1 MCLDP
6 IKFAALSKEQD
17 VVFNLPLDGFHLVVG
32 PPGTGKSVVALHRAA
47 RFANSKPKRDFVILT
62 KSRLLKEWTKESS
75 SDLSID
81 SGSISTYHSWAA
93 SWHLKSFKVRIPK
106 IEDYVYDW
114 LEVEKKIGSL
124 GFEKILNL
132 IIDEGQDL
140 PPNFYKIL
148 PKIAQSV
155 TVFADENQTLS
166 DQNSSL
172 DQIQASLNLGK
183 GEVKKLTKNYRNC
196 RDIAVLSSKFYT
208 GASTGIPTLPERKC
222 PTGMPT
228 LNKFRN
234 RIQQA
239 KYIHTWQKNNP
250 TKKIGVFVPTSKSR
264 DAFEAIFQ
272 DLESK
277 IQVFNKDTKV
287 EDLKLCEPGIFLT
300 WFDNSKGLEFDHVF
314 IPALEDWNPKINT
327 SDLEKTAAL
336 RKLYVLTSRAKEQL
350 HLMWAPDEG
359 GKQPVVAKLLPLN
372 FLEEAVG

>member
-6 IKFAALSKEQD
+6 VKFAALSKEQD
-17 VVFNLPLDGFHLVVG
+17 IVFNLPLDGFHFVVG

-47 RFANSKPKRDFVILT
+47 RFAKSKPKLDFVILT

-81 SGSISTYHSWAA
+81 RSAMNTYHSWAA
-93 SWHLKSFKVRIPK
+93 SWYLKTFKARIPQ
-106 IEDYVYDW
+106 IEPYVYDW
-114 LEVEKKIGSL
+114 LEVEKRIDSL

-140 PPNFYKIL
+140 PPSFYKVL
-148 PKIAQSV
+148 PKICRSV

-172 DQIQASLNLGK
+172 IQIQAGLNLGDK
-183 GEVKKLTKNYRNC
+183 EVKKLTKNYRNC
-196 RDIAVLSSKFYT
+196 RDIALLSSQFYT
-208 GASTGIPTLPERKC
+208 GGATGIPILPDRVC
-222 PTGMPT
+222 PTGKPT

-239 KYIHTWQKNNP
+239 KYINTWQKNNP
-250 TKKIGVFVPTSKSR
+250 TKKIGVFVPTAKSR
-264 DAFEAIFQ
+264 DAFAAIFEE
-272 DLESK
+272 LESK
-277 IQVFNKDTKV
+277 IQIFNKDTKV
-287 EDLKLCEPGIFLT
+287 EDLKLCAPGIFLT

-314 IPALEDWNPKINT
+314 IPALEDWNPKIDT

-350 HLMWAPDEG
+350 HLMWAPDES
-359 GKQPVVAKLLPLN
+359 GKQPVVARLLPPS
-372 FLEEAVG
+372 FLAEAVG